1 MKMTKLTRLL
11 MSLLLVGC
19 LITTGA
25 LAQTKVK
32 TKVAGGGDKSVTFSA
47 DDAML
52 LAGVGAVVMAE
63 GDSLKIVSVAPA
75 GSRDQDFRKVD
86 LKAGDILMMVSS
98 RPVKTIAALREL
110 IDKLEV
116 GATIKFGIK
125 RSDGYVMT
133 SMPKVDDQQSGGMV
147 TKVVGGGEPGEGGKS
162 GHTMMKTMVIGG
174 NGNDQGM
181 VPLMGL
187 GKILVESDGKLIIGP
202 PMQIQGMKVPES
214 NLEPDDIVLAINDS
228 EVSTAAEF
236 EPIYDAIASGDQV
249 TLKVKRGDETFTVV
263 FAKPDMSGVKMI
275 RMGGH

>member
-1 MKMTKLTRLL
+1 

-25 LAQTKVK
+25 LAQKKVK
-32 TKVAGGGDKSVTFSA
+32 TIVAGGGGESVTFSA
-47 DDAML
+47 DDAMF

-86 LKAGDILMMVSS
+86 LKAGDILMMVNS

-125 RSDGYVMT
+125 RSDGFVMT
-133 SMPKVDDQQSGGMV
+133 SMTKVDDQQSGGMV
-147 TKVVGGGEPGEGGKS
+147 TKVVGGGEGGEGGQPG

-174 NGNDQGM
+174 DGNDQGM
-181 VPLMGL
+181 VPLIGL
-187 GKILVESDGKLIIGP
+187 GKILVESDGKLIVGP

-214 NLEPDDIVLAINDS
+214 NLEPDDVVLAINDS
-228 EVSTAAEF
+228 EVSMATEF
-236 EPIYDAIASGDQV
+236 EPIYDAIASGEQV
-249 TLKVKRGDETFTVV
+249 TLKIKRGDETFTVS

-275 RMGGH
+275 RGGGH